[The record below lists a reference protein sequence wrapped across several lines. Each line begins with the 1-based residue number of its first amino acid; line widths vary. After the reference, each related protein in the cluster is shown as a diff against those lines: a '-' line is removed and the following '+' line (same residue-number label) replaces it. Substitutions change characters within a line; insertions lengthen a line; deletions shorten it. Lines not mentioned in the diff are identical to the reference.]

1 MGRYQNSG
9 AGTGTFDIKVLSQ
22 VGHSLPP
29 AEFHAHFND
38 IVKICCWAE
47 RYLCC
52 FHLEKGTIKK
62 YVSNY
67 ARNGLSSDMWGN
79 LYSVGGTSLGH

>member
-38 IVKICCWAE
+38 SE
-47 RYLCC
+47 DMRL
-52 FHLEKGTIKK
+52 GTEVSVLFSFRKRHYK
-62 YVSNY
+62 EVCNYV
-67 ARNGLSSDMWGN
+67 RNGLLSDMWGN